1 MPRTYGKK
9 KQTRLSFAPLG
20 SSPIQQNEPASDGER
35 DRRATL
41 RYSHPSKPTILSSRP
56 RQDTASP
63 SPFVKKVDRSAKDK
77 KPVSSSKAVKK
88 QSARKSARQKDKDR
102 AVSPA
107 APVVKVETSSDD
119 GSESHS
125 AEEQKGALRSTRK
138 KGSSRAKKAPA
149 SVVKVEATSG
159 NEGEEAGLVEEQ
171 KPARRS
177 SRKKSSRH
185 ATSESVRREKSAEGE
200 ANESDTVESKHGA
213 RKSSLTGREEDSNK
227 TPDRAVTPE
236 QDSESDI
243 DMTRSARKRSA
254 PTSLKRKRSEEA
266 SDSEPSL
273 QVISDDSDGDEIVSR
288 PRRKLRRGTVS
299 QPVEEIEDDDDDDL
313 PTAPRTP
320 RRTRDQDDLDIEE
333 DLQALQDS
341 VVKETRTRGR
351 LANSARA
358 QRQQHLEALRR
369 RREGKPESDEE
380 DSQLEAGESGDEGEG
395 EGEEN
400 ESAAESEQAA
410 AAIKPR
416 SLSRNDD
423 SDVESSIAGNDDL
436 DRYEDDFVLQDE
448 DDLLGAP
455 GGLDEMPFEFT
466 RHAYKQLKDYF
477 QDAVEWM
484 VHNKLNP
491 AFPRSSPVYELA
503 FSKLEDEVKGRTGS
517 QLVSS
522 VWTAEFRR
530 ALLARPHIEVTSYP
544 TFDNHPCDACK
555 RSGHPASFDIKL
567 YGKAY
572 ALDTLE
578 PLEDENTDDDDDEE
592 EQSDNE
598 QRDSRER
605 DRDGHVLPDEN
616 TRFYLGRHCK
626 TKANLA
632 HTLTHWRFRLNEWV
646 TDHLRLKGYLS
657 DARILERSHWSH
669 RKQTKYAIKAV
680 EKMVQEGEVKKLWRD
695 FHIDLR
701 TARESS
707 SLG

>member
-9 KQTRLSFAPLG
+9 KQTRLAFAPIG
-20 SSPIQQNEPASDGER
+20 SSPIQNETASDGER

-41 RYSHPSKPTILSSRP
+41 RYSHPSKPTILS
-56 RQDTASP
+56 
-63 SPFVKKVDRSAKDK
+63 
-77 KPVSSSKAVKK
+77 
-88 QSARKSARQKDKDR
+88 
-102 AVSPA
+102 
-107 APVVKVETSSDD
+107 
-119 GSESHS
+119 
-125 AEEQKGALRSTRK
+125 
-138 KGSSRAKKAPA
+138 
-149 SVVKVEATSG
+149 
-159 NEGEEAGLVEEQ
+159 N
-171 KPARRS
+171 
-177 SRKKSSRH
+177 
-185 ATSESVRREKSAEGE
+185 
-200 ANESDTVESKHGA
+200 
-213 RKSSLTGREEDSNK
+213 DSNQ

-299 QPVEEIEDDDDDDL
+299 QPVEEVEDDDDDDL
-313 PTAPRTP
+313 PIAPRTP
-320 RRTRDQDDLDIEE
+320 RRARDQDDLDIEE

-341 VVKETRTRGR
+341 GTLLTTSATVVRETRTRGR

-369 RREGKPESDEE
+369 RRAGKPESDEE
-380 DSQLEAGESGDEGEG
+380 ESQVDAGESGEEDER

-400 ESAAESEQAA
+400 ESAAEREQAA
-410 AAIKPR
+410 AAIKHR

-455 GGLDEMPFEFT
+455 GGLEEMPFEFT

-484 VHNKLNP
+484 VHNQLNP

-530 ALLARPHIEVTSYP
+530 ALLARPHMEVTSYP

-567 YGKAY
+567 YGQAY

-578 PLEDENTDDDDDEE
+578 PLEDENSDDDDDEE
-592 EQSDNE
+592 QSDNE
-598 QRDSRER
+598 PSDSRER

-626 TKANLA
+626 TKATLA

-701 TARESS
+701 TARETSVAKARLQDGFENPS
-707 SLG
+707 F

>member
-9 KQTRLSFAPLG
+9 KQTRLSFAPIG

-63 SPFVKKVDRSAKDK
+63 SPF
-77 KPVSSSKAVKK
+77 
-88 QSARKSARQKDKDR
+88 
-102 AVSPA
+102 
-107 APVVKVETSSDD
+107 
-119 GSESHS
+119 
-125 AEEQKGALRSTRK
+125 
-138 KGSSRAKKAPA
+138 
-149 SVVKVEATSG
+149 
-159 NEGEEAGLVEEQ
+159 
-171 KPARRS
+171 
-177 SRKKSSRH
+177 
-185 ATSESVRREKSAEGE
+185 
-200 ANESDTVESKHGA
+200 
-213 RKSSLTGREEDSNK
+213 DSNK

-266 SDSEPSL
+266 SESEPSL
-273 QVISDDSDGDEIVSR
+273 QVISDDSDGDEIVNR

-369 RREGKPESDEE
+369 RRAGKPESEEE
-380 DSQLEAGESGDEGEG
+380 DSQLEAGESGDEGEGEG

-530 ALLARPHIEVTSYP
+530 ALLARPHMEVTSYP

-578 PLEDENTDDDDDEE
+578 PLEDENSDDDDDDEE

-680 EKMVQEGEVKKLWRD
+680 ETMVQEGEVKKLWRD

-707 SLG
+707 VCPTKTTLEY

>member
-9 KQTRLSFAPLG
+9 KQTRLAFAPIG
-20 SSPIQQNEPASDGER
+20 SSPIQNETASDGER

-56 RQDTASP
+56 RPDTASP
-63 SPFVKKVDRSAKDK
+63 SPFVKKVETPAKDK
-77 KPVSSSKAVKK
+77 K
-88 QSARKSARQKDKDR
+88 
-102 AVSPA
+102 
-107 APVVKVETSSDD
+107 
-119 GSESHS
+119 
-125 AEEQKGALRSTRK
+125 
-138 KGSSRAKKAPA
+138 
-149 SVVKVEATSG
+149 SV
-159 NEGEEAGLVEEQ
+159 
-171 KPARRS
+171 
-177 SRKKSSRH
+177 
-185 ATSESVRREKSAEGE
+185 
-200 ANESDTVESKHGA
+200 
-213 RKSSLTGREEDSNK
+213 
-227 TPDRAVTPE
+227 
-236 QDSESDI
+236 
-243 DMTRSARKRSA
+243 
-254 PTSLKRKRSEEA
+254 
-266 SDSEPSL
+266 EPSL

-299 QPVEEIEDDDDDDL
+299 QPVEEVDDDDDDDDDDDL
-313 PTAPRTP
+313 PTTPRTP
-320 RRTRDQDDLDIEE
+320 RRARDQDDLDIEE

-341 VVKETRTRGR
+341 VVRETRTRGR

-369 RREGKPESDEE
+369 RRAGKPESDEE
-380 DSQLEAGESGDEGEG
+380 ESQVDAGESGEEDEREA
-395 EGEEN
+395 EEN
-400 ESAAESEQAA
+400 ESAAEREQAA
-410 AAIKPR
+410 AAIKHR

-455 GGLDEMPFEFT
+455 GGLEEMPFEFT

-484 VHNKLNP
+484 VHNQLNP

-530 ALLARPHIEVTSYP
+530 ALLARPHMEVTSYP

-567 YGKAY
+567 YGQAY

-578 PLEDENTDDDDDEE
+578 PLEDENSDDDDDEE
-592 EQSDNE
+592 EEEEQSDNE
-598 QRDSRER
+598 PSDSRER
-605 DRDGHVLPDEN
+605 DRDGNILPDEN

-657 DARILERSHWSH
+657 DTRILERSHWSH

-701 TARESS
+701 TARETSVCAAQQPLKTPIKS
-707 SLG
+707 GDSC

>member
-9 KQTRLSFAPLG
+9 KQTRLAFAPIG
-20 SSPIQQNEPASDGER
+20 SSPIQNETTSDGER

-41 RYSHPSKPTILSSRP
+41 RYSHPSRPTILSSRP
-56 RQDTASP
+56 RPDTASP
-63 SPFVKKVDRSAKDK
+63 SPFVKKVEKPAKDK
-77 KPVSSSKAVKK
+77 KSVSSKAVKK
-88 QSARKSARQKDKDR
+88 QSARKSTHKKDKDR
-102 AVSPA
+102 AASPA

-119 GSESHS
+119 ESESHS
-125 AEEQKGALRSTRK
+125 VVEQKGASGSK
-138 KGSSRAKKAPA
+138 KGSKRAKMAPA
-149 SVVKVEATSG
+149 LIVKVEETSD
-159 NEGEEAGLVEEQ
+159 NEGEEAQPVEEQ

-177 SRKKSSRH
+177 SRKKGSRH
-185 ATSESVRREKSAEGE
+185 ATSVSAKREKSAEDE
-200 ANESDTVESKHGA
+200 AKESDTVKSKQPA
-213 RKSSLTGREEDSNK
+213 RENSPTDHEGDSNQ

-266 SDSEPSL
+266 SDREPSL

-299 QPVEEIEDDDDDDL
+299 QLVEEVEDDVDDDL

-320 RRTRDQDDLDIEE
+320 RRARDQDDLDIEE

-341 VVKETRTRGR
+341 VVRETRTRGR

-369 RREGKPESDEE
+369 RRAGKPESDEE
-380 DSQLEAGESGDEGEG
+380 ESQVDAEESGEEDER

-400 ESAAESEQAA
+400 ESAAESEEAA
-410 AAIKPR
+410 AAIKHR

-455 GGLDEMPFEFT
+455 GGLEEMPFEFT

-484 VHNKLNP
+484 VHNQLNP

-530 ALLARPHIEVTSYP
+530 ALLARPHMEVTSYP

-578 PLEDENTDDDDDEE
+578 PLEDENSDVDDDEE
-592 EQSDNE
+592 EQSGNE
-598 QRDSRER
+598 PSDSRER
-605 DRDGHVLPDEN
+605 DRDGNILPDEN

-701 TARESS
+701 TARETS